1 MVSPNTGARH
11 HGQGTPGSHFLPRL
25 KKIVPKHYA
34 PPVAALPITSGGT
47 TVIAKGGQTP
57 PDHVGAPL
65 VHSLSFATPLA
76 VPATAMNS
84 VSSLS
89 QSTKE
94 ASKTSAGKRDGPSIA
109 KLSEKRMKSDPFD
122 SEAGSNYAPD
132 KEDKEADYVPNTNK
146 ASSNIMDGKAWEHGN
161 TAKPSFGMSP
171 KTMSGT
177 IALHALHAFAKTQ
190 SPRSSRGPSSQFSPR
205 TSETDSKLTSLTF
218 AG

>member
-1 MVSPNTGARH
+1 M
-11 HGQGTPGSHFLPRL
+11 
-25 KKIVPKHYA
+25 
-34 PPVAALPITSGGT
+34 AALPITSGGT

-94 ASKTSAGKRDGPSIA
+94 AAKTSAGKRDGPSIA

-122 SEAGSNYAPD
+122 SEAGNNYAPNM
-132 KEDKEADYVPNTNK
+132 EDKEADYVSNTNK
-146 ASSNIMDGKAWEHGN
+146 ASSNIMDGKAWEDDYGVTKKHCKAFYLKAFPPVDPDKVFEMPQSKSASIPQCRPQTEVDYIKYVVENWQVGTDIRTMQEGPEKNALLHFCRNHKGGN
-161 TAKPSFGMSP
+161 TYVHQY
-171 KTMSGT
+171 TV
-177 IALHALHAFAKTQ
+177 
-190 SPRSSRGPSSQFSPR
+190 
-205 TSETDSKLTSLTF
+205 D
-218 AG
+218 